1 MRTFIVRRAFE
12 RVWVLLTVVVM
23 VWGAGVVRVA
33 AAGVVPLGDIKIQN
47 AHSGLCLSPAGGSV
61 GVNVDIV
68 QFTCD
73 EDPSRLW
80 TFRVVKGENHM
91 VQIVNV
97 QSGLCLTIA
106 AGSTERNV
114 VSVQYTCDA
123 DPSRKWNYTELDG
136 GVTFRFIN
144 LHSGLCL
151 TVAGGGTGRNTRAV
165 QFPCDDDPS
174 RNWKVIFG
182 R

>member
-1 MRTFIVRRAFE
+1 MRTFIVRRVFE
-12 RVWVLLTVVVM
+12 QVWVLLTVVVM
-23 VWGAGVVRVA
+23 VLGAVRVA
-33 AAGVVPLGDIKIQN
+33 AAGVVPQGDIKIQN
-47 AHSGLCLSPAGGSV
+47 VHSGLCLSPAGGSRD
-61 GVNVDIV
+61 VNVDIV

-80 TFRVVKGENHM
+80 TFRVVQGENSM

-97 QSGLCLTIA
+97 NSGLCLTIA

-114 VSVQYTCDA
+114 VSVQYTCDG

-136 GVTFRFIN
+136 GITFRFIN
-144 LHSGLCL
+144 LHSRLCL
-151 TVAGGGTGRNTRAV
+151 TVAGGGTGRNTTAV
-165 QFPCDDDPS
+165 QFTCDADPS

>member
-1 MRTFIVRRAFE
+1 
-12 RVWVLLTVVVM
+12 
-23 VWGAGVVRVA
+23 
-33 AAGVVPLGDIKIQN
+33 
-47 AHSGLCLSPAGGSV
+47 
-61 GVNVDIV
+61 VNGEIV
-68 QFTCD
+68 QYLCD

-80 TFRVVKGENHM
+80 TFRPVPGQQHM

-97 QSGLCLTIA
+97 HSGLCLTIA
-106 AGSTERNV
+106 GGSADRNV
-114 VSVQYTCDA
+114 ASVQYTCDG

-151 TVAGGGTGRNTRAV
+151 TVAGGATGRNIVAV
-165 QFPCDDDPS
+165 QFPCDNDPS

>member
-1 MRTFIVRRAFE
+1 MDTLSAQRLVQ
-12 RVWVLLTVVVM
+12 RVWVSLTAVVM
-23 VWGAGVVRVA
+23 IIGMVAPRVA
-33 AAGVVPLGDIKIQN
+33 AARVVPQGEIKIQN
-47 AHSGLCLSPAGGSV
+47 AHSNLCLSPAGGAR
-61 GVNVDIV
+61 GVNVEIV

-80 TFRVVKGENHM
+80 TFRVIQGENHM

-97 QSGLCLTIA
+97 NSGLCLTIA
-106 AGSTERNV
+106 GGNTLRNV
-114 VSVQYTCDA
+114 VSVQYTCDD

-151 TVAGGGTGRNTRAV
+151 TVAGGGTDRNTRAV
-165 QFPCDDDPS
+165 QFPCDADSS
-174 RNWKVIFG
+174 RNWRVIFG

>member
-1 MRTFIVRRAFE
+1 MFMRTFMVRRVF
-12 RVWVLLTVVVM
+12 RVLLTAAVM
-23 VWGAGVVRVA
+23 VLGISVPRAGAVLPQGE
-33 AAGVVPLGDIKIQN
+33 IKIQN
-47 AHSGLCLSPAGGSV
+47 AHSGLCLSPAGGGV
-61 GVNVDIV
+61 GVNGEIV
-68 QFTCD
+68 QYLCD

-80 TFRVVKGENHM
+80 TFRPVPGQQHM

-97 QSGLCLTIA
+97 HSGLCLTIA
-106 AGSTERNV
+106 GGSADRNIA
-114 VSVQYTCDA
+114 SVQYTCDG

-151 TVAGGGTGRNTRAV
+151 TVAGGATGRNIVAV
-165 QFPCDDDPS
+165 QFPCDNDPS